1 MIIFFTSLY
10 TLDKQYEKGSF
21 FFFFSLTTL
30 IYSLFFLD
38 VDYYEPYYTKALSEL
53 DRVQHPPAKQ
63 QEAKEH
69 NNGGK
74 GLKKGLAPDAS
85 YRAVTADGGKLSDD
99 GVVF

>member
-1 MIIFFTSLY
+1 MVCEL
-10 TLDKQYEKGSF
+10 SF
-21 FFFFSLTTL
+21 FFPSFSETCM
-30 IYSLFFLD
+30 IKWCYSLFFLD

>member
-1 MIIFFTSLY
+1 MSYLHQKLKTY
-10 TLDKQYEKGSF
+10 TRV
-21 FFFFSLTTL
+21 TRN
-30 IYSLFFLD
+30 
-38 VDYYEPYYTKALSEL
+38 KALSEL